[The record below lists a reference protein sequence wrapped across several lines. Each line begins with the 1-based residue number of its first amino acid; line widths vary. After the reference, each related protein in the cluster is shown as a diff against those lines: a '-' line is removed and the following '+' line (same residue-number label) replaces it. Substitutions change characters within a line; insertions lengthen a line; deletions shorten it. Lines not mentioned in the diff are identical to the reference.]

1 MLKKLLFTISLLIF
15 SNITFLLSAEI
26 IPLKK
31 PAQTK
36 KEKEQ
41 KLLID
46 ILKPLPKPIINKI
59 IKKEEK
65 KPEKNIISKNEND
78 LGIILPKKK
87 PLIAG
92 IKEKEITKKSKYYS
106 KKDFALAK
114 KAVSEMKQAKWPNAL
129 KSAKKAKDNLYTI
142 LYNGDTC

>member
-1 MLKKLLFTISLLIF
+1 MQKKLLFIISLFIF

-31 PAQTK
+31 PIQSK
-36 KEKEQ
+36 EEKEQ

-46 ILKPLPKPIINKI
+46 VLKPLPKPIINKI

-65 KPEKNIISKNEND
+65 NLKKRLFLKKEKNLD
-78 LGIILPKKK
+78 IILPKKK

-92 IKEKEITKKSKYYS
+92 TKVKEVVKKSKFYS
-106 KKDFALAK
+106 KKRLCLSK
-114 KAVSEMKQAKWPNAL
+114 KSYFRNETSQMA
-129 KSAKKAKDNLYTI
+129 
-142 LYNGDTC
+142 

>member
-1 MLKKLLFTISLLIF
+1 MLKKLLFIISLLIF
-15 SNITFLLSAEI
+15 SNITFFLSAEI

-31 PAQTK
+31 PVQTK
-36 KEKEQ
+36 NEKEQ

-59 IKKEEK
+59 IKKDEK
-65 KPEKNIISKNEND
+65 KLEKNTISKNENE

-92 IKEKEITKKSKYYS
+92 VKEKKITNVYFDRGEHKYHGRI
-106 KKDFALAK
+106 KAFAETLRK
-114 KAVSEMKQAKWPNAL
+114 NGL
-129 KSAKKAKDNLYTI
+129 KF
-142 LYNGDTC
+142 